1 VNCEKYFIY
10 FQYMKIGL
18 ALSGGGARGIA
29 HIGVIKAM
37 EELGIRPDVLSGTS
51 AGSIVAVL
59 YANGMKPDD
68 IFDVVS
74 HLSIFKSVKMAWAWS
89 GLLKMEGLH
98 ALLTTHIPQ
107 NTFESLKIPLTVAA
121 TDIRLGETAYFSSGE
136 LAPAIVSS
144 CSIPGV
150 FDPVHFNDHLYV
162 DGGLLDNLP
171 TRPLRDQCDF
181 LIGSHCNH
189 LTPQYDERSLKAVIE
204 RSMLITISAN
214 TTASRMICDLVIE
227 PPHMARFT
235 VFEMG
240 RAREIFDDAY
250 KYTKDNFLAHHFQKS
265 RVA

>member
-1 VNCEKYFIY
+1 
-10 FQYMKIGL
+10 MKIGL

-37 EELGIRPDVLSGTS
+37 EEIGVRPDVISGTS

-89 GLLKMEGLH
+89 GLLKMEGLQ
-98 ALLTTHIPQ
+98 ALLTKQIPE

-121 TDIRLGETAYFSSGE
+121 TEIRLGQIRYFSSGE
-136 LAPAIVSS
+136 LAPAVISS
-144 CSIPGV
+144 CSIPGI

-171 TRPLRDQCDF
+171 TRPIRDKCDF

-189 LTPQYDERSLKAVIE
+189 LTTQYDEHSLKAVIE
-204 RSMLITISAN
+204 RSMLITVSAN
-214 TTASRMICDLVIE
+214 TTASRMLCDLVIE
-227 PPHMARFT
+227 PPFMARYT

-240 RAREIFDDAY
+240 KAHEIYEAGY
-250 KYTKDNFLAHHFQKS
+250 KYTKENFLPQHFQKN

>member
-1 VNCEKYFIY
+1 
-10 FQYMKIGL
+10 MKIGL

-37 EELGIRPDVLSGTS
+37 EEMGIKPDVISGTS
-51 AGSIVAVL
+51 AGSIVGVL
-59 YANGMKPDD
+59 YASGMRPDQ

-74 HLSIFKSVKMAWAWS
+74 HLSIFKSVKIAWAWS
-89 GLLKMEGLH
+89 GLLKMEGLQI
-98 ALLTTHIPQ
+98 LLTKHIPA

-121 TDIRLGETAYFSSGE
+121 TEVRLGEIRYFSSGE
-136 LAPAIVSS
+136 LAPAIISS

-150 FDPVHFNDHLYV
+150 FDPVHFNDRLYV

-171 TRPLRDQCDF
+171 ARPIRDKCDF

-189 LTPQYDERSLKAVIE
+189 LTADYDEHSLKAVIE
-204 RSMLITISAN
+204 RSMLITVSAN

-227 PPHMARFT
+227 PPHMGRFS
-235 VFEMG
+235 VFEMNK
-240 RAREIFDDAY
+240 AQEIFDAAY
-250 KYTKDNFLAHHFQKS
+250 KYTKENFLPQHFQKT

>member
-1 VNCEKYFIY
+1 
-10 FQYMKIGL
+10 MKIGL

-37 EELGIRPDVLSGTS
+37 EELGVRPDVISGTS

-59 YANGMKPDD
+59 YANGMKPDE
-68 IFDVVS
+68 IFEVVS
-74 HLSIFKSVKMAWAWS
+74 HLSIFRSVKMAWAWS

-98 ALLTTHIPQ
+98 ALLTQRVPD

-121 TDIRLGETAYFSSGE
+121 TEIRLGEIRYFSSGE
-136 LAPAIVSS
+136 LAAAVISS

-150 FDPVHFNDHLYV
+150 FDPVHFDGHLYV

-171 TRPLRDQCDF
+171 ARPIRDKCDF

-189 LTPQYDERSLKAVIE
+189 LKPDYDEHSLRAVIE
-204 RSMLITISAN
+204 RSMLITVSAN
-214 TTASRMICDLVIE
+214 TQASRMICDLVIE
-227 PPHMARFT
+227 PPHMARYT

-240 RAREIFDDAY
+240 KAREIYDAGY
-250 KYTKDNFLAHHFQKS
+250 KYTKENFLPHHFQKN

>member
-1 VNCEKYFIY
+1 
-10 FQYMKIGL
+10 MKIGL

-37 EELGIRPDVLSGTS
+37 EELDIKPDVISGTS

-74 HLSIFKSVKMAWAWS
+74 HLSIFKSVKMAWVWS
-89 GLLKMEGLH
+89 GLFKMEGLR
-98 ALLTTHIPQ
+98 ALLNKYIPA

-121 TDIRLGETAYFSSGE
+121 TEIRLGEIKYFTSGE
-136 LAPAIVSS
+136 LAPAIISS
-144 CSIPGV
+144 CSIPGI
-150 FDPVHFNDHLYV
+150 FDPVHFEDHLYV

-171 TRPLRDQCDF
+171 TRPLRDKCDF

-189 LTPQYDERSLKAVIE
+189 LTKEYDEKSLKAVIE

-214 TTASRMICDLVIE
+214 TAASRMICDLVIE

-235 VFEMG
+235 VFEMA
-240 RAREIFDDAY
+240 RAKEIYDDAY
-250 KYTKDNFLAHHFQKS
+250 KYTRENFLPKHFQKIH
-265 RVA
+265 VA

>member
-1 VNCEKYFIY
+1 
-10 FQYMKIGL
+10 MKIGL

-29 HIGVIKAM
+29 HIGVIKAL
-37 EELGIRPDVLSGTS
+37 EELGIKPDIISGTS
-51 AGSIVAVL
+51 AGSIVGTL
-59 YANGMKPDD
+59 YASGMRPHE

-74 HLSIFKSVKMAWAWS
+74 HLSIFKSVKIAWAWS
-89 GLLKMEGLH
+89 GLLKMEGLQ
-98 ALLTTHIPQ
+98 ALLTKYIPD

-121 TDIRLGETAYFSSGE
+121 TEIRLGAIQYFSSGQ
-136 LAPAIVSS
+136 LAPAVISS

-171 TRPLRDQCDF
+171 ARPIREKCDF

-189 LTPQYDERSLKAVIE
+189 LTSEYNEHSLKAIIE
-204 RSMLITISAN
+204 RSMLITISSN
-214 TTASRMICDLVIE
+214 TTASRAICDLVIE
-227 PPHMARFT
+227 PTHLAKYT

-240 RAREIFDDAY
+240 KAQEIFDAAY
-250 KYTKDNFLAHHFQKS
+250 KYTKENVFEHHFKKP

>member
-1 VNCEKYFIY
+1 
-10 FQYMKIGL
+10 MKIGL

-37 EELGIRPDVLSGTS
+37 EEIGVKPDVISGTS

-59 YANGMKPDD
+59 YSAGMKPDD
-68 IFDVVS
+68 IFEVVS
-74 HLSIFKSVKMAWAWS
+74 HLSIFRSVKMAWAWS
-89 GLLKMEGLH
+89 GLLKMEGLQ
-98 ALLTTHIPQ
+98 ALLTKYVPD

-121 TDIRLGETAYFSSGE
+121 TEIRLGEIRYFSSGE
-136 LAPAIVSS
+136 LAPAVISS
-144 CSIPGV
+144 CSIPGI
-150 FDPVHFNDHLYV
+150 FDPVHFDGKLYV

-171 TRPLRDQCDF
+171 ARPIRDKCDF

-189 LTPQYDERSLKAVIE
+189 LTVDYDEHSLRAVIE
-204 RSMLITISAN
+204 RSMLITVSAN
-214 TTASRMICDLVIE
+214 TTASRLLCDLVIE

-240 RAREIFDDAY
+240 KAREIYDAGY
-250 KYTKDNFLAHHFQKS
+250 KYTKENFLPHHFQKN

>member
-1 VNCEKYFIY
+1 
-10 FQYMKIGL
+10 MKIGL

-29 HIGVIKAM
+29 HIGVIKAL
-37 EELGIRPDVLSGTS
+37 EELNIRPDVISGTS
-51 AGSIVAVL
+51 AGSIVGAL
-59 YANGMKPDD
+59 YAAGMKPDT
-68 IFDVVS
+68 ILEVAS
-74 HLSIFKSVKMAWAWS
+74 HLSIFKSVKIAWAWS
-89 GLLKMEGLH
+89 GLLKMEGLQ
-98 ALLTTHIPQ
+98 ALLTRHIPE

-121 TDIRLGETAYFSSGE
+121 TEIRLGAIQYFSSGE
-136 LAPAIVSS
+136 LAPAVISS

-171 TRPLRDQCDF
+171 ARPIRDKCDF

-189 LTPQYDERSLKAVIE
+189 LASEYNEHSLKSTIE

-214 TTASRMICDLVIE
+214 TTASRMLCDLVIE
-227 PPHMARFT
+227 PPNLARFS

-240 RAREIFDDAY
+240 KAQEIYDTAY
-250 KYTKDNFLAHHFQKS
+250 KYTKENFLPHHFQKN

>member
-1 VNCEKYFIY
+1 
-10 FQYMKIGL
+10 MKIGL
-18 ALSGGGARGIA
+18 ALSGGGARGIT

-37 EELGIRPDVLSGTS
+37 EELGVRPDVISGTS

-59 YANGMKPDD
+59 YANGMKPDE
-68 IFDVVS
+68 IFDVVN
-74 HLSIFKSVKMAWAWS
+74 HLSLFRSVKMAWAWS
-89 GLLKMEGLH
+89 GLLKMEGLR
-98 ALLTTHIPQ
+98 ALLTKHCPQ

-121 TDIRLGETAYFSSGE
+121 TEIRLGEIRYFSSGE
-136 LAPAIVSS
+136 LASAIISS

-150 FDPVHFNDHLYV
+150 FDPVHFGDNLFV

-171 TRPLRDQCDF
+171 TRPIRDKCDF

-189 LTPQYDERSLKAVIE
+189 LTPQYDEHSLRAVIE

-214 TTASRMICDLVIE
+214 TTASRMLCDLVIE
-227 PPHMARFT
+227 PPHMGRYT

-240 RAREIFDDAY
+240 KAREIYDAGY
-250 KYTKDNFLAHHFQKS
+250 KYTKENFLPHHFQKN

>member
-1 VNCEKYFIY
+1 
-10 FQYMKIGL
+10 MKIGL

-37 EELGIRPDVLSGTS
+37 EELGVKPDVISGTS

-74 HLSIFKSVKMAWAWS
+74 HLSIFRSVKMAWAWS
-89 GLLKMEGLH
+89 GLLKMEGLQ
-98 ALLTTHIPQ
+98 ALLTKYIPE

-121 TDIRLGETAYFSSGE
+121 TEIRLGEIRYFSSGE
-136 LAPAIVSS
+136 LAPAVISS
-144 CSIPGV
+144 CSIPGI
-150 FDPVHFNDHLYV
+150 FDPVHFNGHLYV

-171 TRPLRDQCDF
+171 TRPLRDKCDF

-189 LTPQYDERSLKAVIE
+189 LTPDYDEHSLRAVIE
-204 RSMLITISAN
+204 RSMLITVSAN
-214 TTASRMICDLVIE
+214 TTASRMLCDLVIE
-227 PPHMARFT
+227 PPHMARYT
-235 VFEMG
+235 VFEMAK
-240 RAREIFDDAY
+240 AREIYDAGY
-250 KYTKDNFLAHHFQKS
+250 KYTKENYLPHHFQKN